1 LAQTDGASRARD
13 PEATRDTSAT
23 YVAPEALRAFMAE
36 AFATC
41 GLPPADAAEVAG
53 LMVQADLTGSDA
65 HGVFRLAQ
73 YVQWLQNGTINP
85 RATLRIAERA
95 PATAVVDGDNGMGHL
110 AAAFAARTAVE
121 IARETGVAWV
131 GARNSNH
138 AGAAAGYAAIPVEH
152 GMVGIYAAASG
163 ANHMVMWGGSEPL
176 LGTNPI
182 AVGIPAGDEPPVMLD
197 IATSVSSFGVIKT
210 YAMQGKPLPEGWMIN
225 RSDGTPLTDPKRV
238 AEGALLPIGGYKGSG
253 LALAIGLLAGPLNRA
268 AFGRDVRDFS
278 AEASGPSN
286 TGQFVIALDIARFID
301 PALFAREVDRHLR
314 DLRGSQPLPGIEEIR
329 IPGQGRQRRKEQRLR
344 EGVPLKP
351 GLIAQLDTLASSLG
365 LRRLTERQA

>member
-1 LAQTDGASRARD
+1 MAQTDTASGPSDWESKKDTGATPVR
-13 PEATRDTSAT
+13 
-23 YVAPEALRAFMAE
+23 PEALRAFIAD
-36 AFATC
+36 AFLAC
-41 GLPPADAAEVAG
+41 GMPPPHAAEVAA
-53 LMVQADLTGSDA
+53 LMSDADLTGSDA
-65 HGVFRLAQ
+65 HGVFRLPQ
-73 YVQWLQNGTINP
+73 YIEWLRNGTINP

-95 PATAVVDGDNGMGHL
+95 PATAVIDGDNGMGHL
-110 AAAFAARTAVE
+110 VMAFAARTAVE

-152 GMVGIYAAASG
+152 GMIGIYAAASG

-182 AVGIPAGDEPPVMLD
+182 AVGIPAGEEPPVMLD
-197 IATSVSSFGVIKT
+197 IATSVSSFGAIRT
-210 YAMQGKPLPEGWMIN
+210 YAMQGKPLPEGWVIN

-268 AFGRDVRDFS
+268 AFGRDVREFS
-278 AEASGPSN
+278 AEASAPSN
-286 TGQFVIALDIARFID
+286 TGQFVIALDITRFID
-301 PALFAREVDRHLR
+301 PPVFAKEVDRHLR
-314 DLRGSQPLPGIEEIR
+314 DLRSSQPLPGVEEIR
-329 IPGQGRQRRKEQRLR
+329 IPGQGRQRRKEQRLKD
-344 EGVPLKP
+344 GVPLKP

-365 LRRLTERQA
+365 LQRLTERQA